1 MSICSSRR
9 AGRLKRVRAQTGK
22 VVGRRSTPSPILP
35 VLIALTLGGLADPL
49 AVRAAPT
56 QSTTIALS
64 SNGTRLVNIN
74 RETNSVAIFRVSG
87 GGDVLEKQ
95 AEVPVGREPSCVA
108 VRRSREAYV
117 TNSASGTVS
126 VISLSGRDENTVV
139 AEIPVGAEPRGCAL
153 TPQGRFLHVANH
165 TAGTVSIIDT
175 QSRTVVDTVQ
185 VGGNPTAIA
194 IDDNE
199 RVFVTQFF
207 AELIPDGPGEGF
219 DDGKQGIVHV
229 YPADN
234 PAQLT
239 SIPLSPLADVGF
251 TADRSAFCPQ
261 FNPNLHDAIFCP
273 DVNEPDP
280 TSNVI
285 ANDPQGAFPN
295 QLKSAVIRGRHLYLP
310 NIGAG
315 PEPPIRF
322 NVNVQALV
330 HVVDTVTQM
339 ERQDLHVNLNAQI
352 AQETQPANPT
362 ASLDRLFGND
372 LAAIDCD
379 LDGTFCL
386 IVSRGGNYALR
397 ATIAADGS
405 LDIGAPSSVVRFQTG
420 NIPTGVVIDR
430 KGQRAYVNN
439 EVGISVSILDLETN
453 TVIARDVPSG
463 TPPEPGSFDH
473 RRLVGK
479 LVFFTA
485 LGTPDNGLAGLPIR
499 AIEPLQ
505 FRGKASDN
513 AWSSCASCHDNGLDD
528 GVPWFFP
535 TGIRRTIRLDAFYGP
550 NSAHDSRISNW
561 SALRGSPT
569 HDFTFNSRNIQG
581 GTGFA
586 GDPPNPN
593 ILPNHGITQG
603 GSEALD
609 FETVWVETI
618 RTFNM
623 PAGSPAAV
631 DAGRAV
637 FGDNCASCHG
647 GAKWTKSQIFH
658 IDNPA
663 IPAPNVFDF
672 FDPGVTNA
680 GPQIVEYERGGKTI
694 QFLDDVGTFD
704 PNNPLEI
711 RGTGG
716 AIGQTSFGV
725 LGFNTPTMLGVGYH
739 GPYFHDASA
748 QSLEE
753 VFDKHQLNGGTI
765 AGTLGSQ
772 DLANLTAFLNTIDAR
787 TAPLRSDGDDFRD
800 PFPVGP

>member
-1 MSICSSRR
+1 M
-9 AGRLKRVRAQTGK
+9 
-22 VVGRRSTPSPILP
+22 
-35 VLIALTLGGLADPL
+35 
-49 AVRAAPT
+49 
-56 QSTTIALS
+56 
-64 SNGTRLVNIN
+64 
-74 RETNSVAIFRVSG
+74 
-87 GGDVLEKQ
+87 
-95 AEVPVGREPSCVA
+95 
-108 VRRSREAYV
+108 
-117 TNSASGTVS
+117 
-126 VISLSGRDENTVV
+126 
-139 AEIPVGAEPRGCAL
+139 
-153 TPQGRFLHVANH
+153 
-165 TAGTVSIIDT
+165 
-175 QSRTVVDTVQ
+175 
-185 VGGNPTAIA
+185 
-194 IDDNE
+194 
-199 RVFVTQFF
+199 
-207 AELIPDGPGEGF
+207 
-219 DDGKQGIVHV
+219 
-229 YPADN
+229 
-234 PAQLT
+234 
-239 SIPLSPLADVGF
+239 SPLADVGF

-261 FNPNLHDAIFCP
+261 FNAELHDDIFCP

-295 QLKSAVIRGRHLYLP
+295 QLKSAVIRGQHLYLP

-315 PEPPIRF
+315 PEPPVRF

-330 HVVDTVTQM
+330 HVVDTATRM

-352 AQETQPANPT
+352 ANETQPADPT
-362 ASLDRLFGND
+362 TSLDRLFGND

-379 LDGTFCL
+379 RDGTFCL
-386 IVSRGGNYALR
+386 VVSRGGNYVLR
-397 ATIAADGS
+397 ANIAANGS
-405 LDIGAPSSVVRFQTG
+405 LDIGAPNNVVRFQTG
-420 NIPTGVVIDR
+420 NIPNGVVIDR
-430 KGQRAYVNN
+430 DGERAYVNN
-439 EVGISVSILDLETN
+439 EVNVSVSVLDLENN
-453 TVIARDVPSG
+453 TVIARDIPSG

-499 AIEPLQ
+499 DIEPLQ

-513 AWSSCASCHDNGLDD
+513 AWSGCASCHDSGLDD

-535 TGIRRTIRLDAFYGP
+535 TGPRRTIRLDAFYGP

-593 ILPNHGITQG
+593 IFANHGITQG

-623 PAGSPAAV
+623 PAGDVATV
-631 DAGRAV
+631 DAGRTV
-637 FGDNCASCHG
+637 FENNCASCHG

-663 IPAPNVFDF
+663 TEFNGGPFI
-672 FDPGVTNA
+672 DPEVEEE
-680 GPQIVEYERGGKTI
+680 GPQIVAYNKLGKRI

-704 PNNPLEI
+704 ANNPLEI

-716 AIGQTSFGV
+716 AIGKTAFGV
-725 LGFNTPTMLGVGYH
+725 LGFNTPTLLGVGYH

-765 AGTLGSQ
+765 AQALGNQ
-772 DLANLTAFLNTIDAR
+772 DLANLIAFLNTIDAK
-787 TAPLRSDGDDFRD
+787 TAPLRSDGDNFRD